1 MIFVLLI
8 SAAASSA
15 DADAANLAY
24 VQCLFAQSR
33 AAHESRLLPDQFEAL
48 LARSCPAEELAL
60 VNAAPDA
67 AQTAA
72 QARQM
77 VVDDYRRT
85 VELQPQLKRLG
96 ELCRA
101 RPDQCRD

>member
-1 MIFVLLI
+1 
-8 SAAASSA
+8 
-15 DADAANLAY
+15 
-24 VQCLFAQSR
+24 
-33 AAHESRLLPDQFEAL
+33 
-48 LARSCPAEELAL
+48 
-60 VNAAPDA
+60 
-67 AQTAA
+67 
-72 QARQM
+72 M